1 MTVHEP
7 DQQPSPTADLD
18 PAASRWARVER
29 RRDKIRTEIERNR
42 EGGHKVPTWALAVI
56 LGLVVFAWI
65 LLIITS

>member
-7 DQQPSPTADLD
+7 DQQPAKRSDLD
-18 PAASRWARVER
+18 AAASRWARVER

-42 EGGHKVPTWALAVI
+42 EGGHKVPTWALAAI
-56 LGLVVFAWI
+56 LGLVLLAWL